1 MPILLLKNLSI
12 SKKLYFTIGIMAMLI
27 LVEIGVLGF
36 ALSTLSSIRAYVNGE
51 GLWSKAQRDASE
63 QLRLYAYSA
72 EEENYRNF
80 LKHLSVPM
88 GDRRARLAL
97 EKPVPDIA
105 GAKAGLLQ
113 GQNHPD
119 DVDGMIKLWLR
130 FRDNKYLSQTIDYWK
145 KAETSLLRMVPVSR
159 QLHQRLQNGP
169 LLHKEVQVY
178 IQQIENINQE
188 ITPLEDGFSVTLGEG
203 SRWLERMVLR
213 TLIAIAITVEIIGI
227 FIAVS
232 ISRNIQKGLG
242 SIIDAAKRLA
252 KGNLH
257 ERVTVKK
264 GDEIGQLAATFNTM
278 ADHLQDTIEQC
289 KTSETKLRSFF
300 DSTLA
305 CHVLLDKRLCMLYY
319 NKASVE
325 FARKHY
331 HHEVRQG
338 MTVEE
343 WVQPNRLNRFIK
355 NCQTAMAGQM
365 VQEEIPITYAG
376 GETYWWSLTFAG
388 AYNTEGE
395 VIGVSYHAI
404 NITERV
410 QQEQEI
416 RSHNALLT
424 EIAFIQSHNIRRP
437 VASILG
443 LMNVFEAE
451 EWVINEEGLTMLKAA
466 TLELDE
472 NIRNIVDK
480 IHDDD
485 VAETAQQNRSFVKI

>member
-1 MPILLLKNLSI
+1 
-12 SKKLYFTIGIMAMLI
+12 
-27 LVEIGVLGF
+27 
-36 ALSTLSSIRAYVNGE
+36 
-51 GLWSKAQRDASE
+51 
-63 QLRLYAYSA
+63 
-72 EEENYRNF
+72 
-80 LKHLSVPM
+80 
-88 GDRRARLAL
+88 
-97 EKPVPDIA
+97 
-105 GAKAGLLQ
+105 
-113 GQNHPD
+113 
-119 DVDGMIKLWLR
+119 
-130 FRDNKYLSQTIDYWK
+130 
-145 KAETSLLRMVPVSR
+145 
-159 QLHQRLQNGP
+159 
-169 LLHKEVQVY
+169 
-178 IQQIENINQE
+178 
-188 ITPLEDGFSVTLGEG
+188 
-203 SRWLERMVLR
+203 
-213 TLIAIAITVEIIGI
+213 
-227 FIAVS
+227 
-232 ISRNIQKGLG
+232 
-242 SIIDAAKRLA
+242 
-252 KGNLH
+252 
-257 ERVTVKK
+257 
-264 GDEIGQLAATFNTM
+264 
-278 ADHLQDTIEQC
+278 
-289 KTSETKLRSFF
+289 
-300 DSTLA
+300 
-305 CHVLLDKRLCMLYY
+305 MLYY

-485 VAETAQQNRSFVKI
+485 VAETAQQNRSSVKI